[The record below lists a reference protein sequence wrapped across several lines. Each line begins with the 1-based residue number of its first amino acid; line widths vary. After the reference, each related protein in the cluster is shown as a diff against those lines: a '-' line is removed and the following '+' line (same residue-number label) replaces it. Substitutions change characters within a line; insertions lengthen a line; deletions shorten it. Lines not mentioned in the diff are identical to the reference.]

1 MLVNIH
7 VINPGNR
14 NLVYLMLL
22 SAIYYAIKEIIIFL
36 NVGRSSKTNKNDS
49 FSVKIRKKLI
59 FNS

>member
-1 MLVNIH
+1 
-7 VINPGNR
+7 
-14 NLVYLMLL
+14 MLL